1 MELQLQDTVKLKK
14 SHPCGNDTFTITR
27 VGMDIKL
34 RCTRCGHE
42 VMLPRKKAEKA
53 IKQILPK
60 END

>member
-1 MELQLQDTVKLKK
+1 MELQLQDSVKLKK
-14 SHPCGNDTFTITR
+14 PHPCGNSVFLVTR

-34 RCTRCGHE
+34 RCTKCGHE

-60 END
+60 ETI

>member
-14 SHPCGNDTFTITR
+14 AHPCGNDVFLVTR

>member
-1 MELQLQDTVKLKK
+1 MELHLQDSVKLKK
-14 SHPCGNDTFTITR
+14 SHPCGNNVFLVTR

-34 RCTRCGHE
+34 RCTKCGHE

-60 END
+60 ETI

>member
-1 MELQLQDTVKLKK
+1 MELQLQDSVKLKK
-14 SHPCGNDTFTITR
+14 PHPCGNNVFLVTR

-34 RCTRCGHE
+34 RCTKCGHE

-60 END
+60 ETI

>member
-14 SHPCGNDTFTITR
+14 THPCGNDVFLVTR

>member
-14 SHPCGNDTFTITR
+14 PHPCGNDTFTITR

-34 RCTRCGHE
+34 RCTKCGHE

>member
-14 SHPCGNDTFTITR
+14 PHPCGNDMFLVTR